1 MRAAFLGVLFLG
13 LGCGPARGESRP
25 ERPNIVVLLAGDMG
39 FSDLGCYGGE
49 IETPHLDRLAAEGV
63 RFTQFYNTARCC
75 PTRASL
81 LTGLYPRRA
90 GVGHRVEDRG
100 RPGYQGFLN
109 DRCVTVPEVLRAAGY
124 RTMMTGKWH
133 VGGERPHW
141 PVDRGFD
148 RYFGVID
155 GGSNYFKLDRGRT
168 MARDGGRVSPPARA
182 DFYMTDAFTDAAL
195 EFLDE
200 ARGGRGSR
208 SSLRRMPPPPPGAS
222 PPHPGGLSEPGA
234 LGDVLKAA
242 GLRVVEEGEVA
253 CPFIF
258 PSTEATWRGNAS
270 AGVNQGAIA
279 RSGEA
284 AVRAFDAEADRAHM
298 RPDGSIRYNNVGRR
312 RATVVGVGC
321 LSDVGMPQMGSLVRP
336 CLQQAAARLGPGD
349 GRGA

>member
-63 RFTQFYNTARCC
+63 RFTQFYNTACYC

-182 DFYMTDAFTDAAL
+182 DFYMTDAFADAAL

-200 ARGGRGSR
+200 ARGGGEAVLLYVGCRPRRPARRRRIQGGCPNRERWGTCSRRRVCVSWRRARSPVPLSSPAPRQRGAAMRALESIRGRSR
-208 SSLRRMPPPPPGAS
+208 AAGRPRSAPSTPRPTAPTCAPTGAS
-222 PPHPGGLSEPGA
+222 GITMW
-234 LGDVLKAA
+234 AA
-242 GLRVVEEGEVA
+242 GE
-253 CPFIF
+253 
-258 PSTEATWRGNAS
+258 
-270 AGVNQGAIA
+270 
-279 RSGEA
+279 
-284 AVRAFDAEADRAHM
+284 
-298 RPDGSIRYNNVGRR
+298 RP
-312 RATVVGVGC
+312 
-321 LSDVGMPQMGSLVRP
+321 
-336 CLQQAAARLGPGD
+336 
-349 GRGA
+349 